1 MTSGLSVVSMHDEE
15 HRVTIEASAPG
26 APDVTLHVARAQG
39 PAMPPRVRLAI
50 GTVNAVTGVAALAA
64 LVAAYG
70 LSERLVVAQE
80 GAATGTLAQQAVR
93 WWGPDLSVTLNM
105 SLLLLGA
112 AAGVVGSVVQQS
124 IVFALRAGHDTLGAA
139 YVWWYVLRPVWSAL
153 LGALVVVA
161 VNTGLVSIGDTTT
174 STAGV
179 TVLATAGALA
189 GLFTDQALQ
198 RLQHLLGA
206 TDPATQPGA

>member
-1 MTSGLSVVSMHDEE
+1 
-15 HRVTIEASAPG
+15 VTIEANPPG
-26 APDVTLHVARAQG
+26 ALYVAREPGATADTPM
-39 PAMPPRVRLAI
+39 PARVRRVV
-50 GTVNAVTGVAALAA
+50 GTANAVMGAAGLVA

-70 LSERLVVAQE
+70 LSEQLVVAQE
-80 GAATGTLAQQAVR
+80 GAGTGALAQQMVR
-93 WWGPDLSVTLNM
+93 WWGPDASVTLNM
-105 SLLLLGA
+105 SLMLLGA
-112 AAGVVGSVVQQS
+112 AAGVVGSAVQQS
-124 IVFALRAGHDTLGAA
+124 IIFALRAGHDTLGAR

-198 RLQHLLGA
+198 RLQSLLGA
-206 TDPATQPGA
+206 TDPATHPGADPSPGES